1 MELPDSKGW
10 VMNIKKYALGSIV
23 VATLALSP
31 AVYAASSYEK
41 LRDKLVAIEIVGRD
55 GNGREVSSFG
65 TGFLIHEGGY
75 VLTAAHLYEDLIKNG
90 AIEATL
96 KTTAHVADFTSAAIG
111 AELVDRNKHDIA
123 VLKLAKKVGGYPTA
137 KLMCNV
143 NFGVNFSRVD
153 SSGFY
158 YYCSAYDPIAKTCLQ
173 GSLKYSQSSGEVAAV
188 DDSALA
194 DTYDVNMN
202 FSYGNSGSPVYLP
215 NGLVVAIAKGNIE
228 SASNKA
234 VIVPITWA
242 EPLLRSIPGMPPCV
256 DVTPCINARVALA
269 NSEKFSQAGGVRAA
283 GSGPNLKA
291 VSEEADV
298 CYSAPPDY
306 EIEGQIA
313 IKDDGNN
320 GGRGSIGPVDYR
332 KDASG
337 RAVGACVKVK
347 AWGEDKLF
355 GAGGWQY
362 VTLTGLIRKQAI
374 AANQLSSAR
383 DFCLNESFE

>member
-1 MELPDSKGW
+1 
-10 VMNIKKYALGSIV
+10 MNIMGYALGGAV
-23 VATLALSP
+23 VAISASP
-31 AVYAASSYEK
+31 LPLYAASSYEK

-55 GNGREVSSFG
+55 NNGRDVSSFG
-65 TGFLIHEGGY
+65 TGFLVHEGGY

-123 VLKLAKKVGGYPTA
+123 VLKLAKKVGGYPA
-137 KLMCNV
+137 ARLMCNV

-158 YYCSAYDPIAKTCLQ
+158 YFCSAYDPVAKTCLQ
-173 GSLKYSQSSGEVAAV
+173 GRLKYSQTTGEVATV

-194 DTYDVNMN
+194 DTYDVNLN

-242 EPLLRSIPGMPPCV
+242 EPLLRSIPGIPPCV
-256 DVTPCINARVALA
+256 DITPCINARVALA
-269 NSEKFSQAGGVRAA
+269 NSEKFSQAGGVRAG

-291 VSEEADV
+291 VSEETDV
-298 CYSAPPDY
+298 CYSTPPDY
-306 EIEGQIA
+306 EIEGQVA
-313 IKDDGNN
+313 VKDDGNN

-332 KDASG
+332 KDADG

-347 AWGEDKLF
+347 AWGDDKLF

-362 VTLTGLIRKQAI
+362 VTLTGLIRKKATT
-374 AANQLSSAR
+374 AKQLSSAR
-383 DFCLNESFE
+383 DTCLNESIE

>member
-1 MELPDSKGW
+1 
-10 VMNIKKYALGSIV
+10 MNIKTYVIGGV
-23 VATLALSP
+23 VMATFAPP
-31 AVYAASSYEK
+31 AQAASSDDNI
-41 LRDKLVAIEIVGRD
+41 RDKLVALEVVGKD
-55 GNGREVSSFG
+55 NNGRVVSSFG

-75 VLTAAHLYEDLIKNG
+75 VFTAAHLYEDLIKNNG

-96 KTTAHVADFTSAAIG
+96 KTTAHVADFTSAAID

-123 VLKLAKKVGGYPTA
+123 VLKLAKRVGGYPTA

-143 NFGVNFSRVD
+143 NFSASFSRVD

-173 GSLKYSQSSGEVAAV
+173 GRLKYSQSSGEVAAV

-215 NGLVVAIAKGNIE
+215 NGVVVAIAKGNIE

-242 EPLLRSIPGMPPCV
+242 EPLLRSIPGIPSCVDITPCV
-256 DVTPCINARVALA
+256 NARVALA
-269 NSEKFSQAGGVRAA
+269 NSEKFSKAGGARAA
-283 GSGPNLKA
+283 GSGPNLRSA
-291 VSEEADV
+291 SEEADV
-298 CYSAPPDY
+298 CYSVPPNY
-306 EIEGQIA
+306 EIEGQVA
-313 IKDDGNN
+313 VKDDGND
-320 GGRGSIGPVDYR
+320 GGRGSIGPIEYR
-332 KDASG
+332 KDGSG
-337 RAVGACVKVK
+337 RAIGACVKVK

-362 VTLTGLIRKQAI
+362 VTLTGLIRKQVI
-374 AANQLSSAR
+374 SANQLSSAR
-383 DFCLNESFE
+383 EFCLNEHVE